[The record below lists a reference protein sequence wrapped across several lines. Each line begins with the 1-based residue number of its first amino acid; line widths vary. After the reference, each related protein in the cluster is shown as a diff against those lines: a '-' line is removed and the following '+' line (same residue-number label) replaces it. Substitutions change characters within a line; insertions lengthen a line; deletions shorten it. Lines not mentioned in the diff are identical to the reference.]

1 MEKLSLKKMKK
12 KSVKYSFKGK
22 KQYKYTSRSYSDFGQ
37 RLPIGV
43 NNSNPISQKHIN
55 ASTTLSTDSS
65 FNKN

>member
-22 KQYKYTSRSYSDFGQ
+22 YTSRSYSNFGQ